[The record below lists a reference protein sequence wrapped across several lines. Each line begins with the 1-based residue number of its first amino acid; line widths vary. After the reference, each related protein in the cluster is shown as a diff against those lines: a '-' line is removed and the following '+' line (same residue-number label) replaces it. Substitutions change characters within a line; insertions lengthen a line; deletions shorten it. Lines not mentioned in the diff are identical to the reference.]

1 MSKEI
6 EYDELTLKM
15 PKPVKDFL
23 EAAHRF
29 SKVKF
34 NFEEWC
40 YKRLIFGI
48 KDALECGDID
58 AMFPTMTDAKHLI
71 EAYGLEKVFNFKK
84 EEK

>member
-1 MSKEI
+1 MGKEI

-29 SKVKF
+29 SKVPF

-40 YKRLIFGI
+40 YNHLMFGMR
-48 KDALECGDID
+48 DSLEGDSID
-58 AMFPTMTDAKHLI
+58 SLFPDLQSNLLA
-71 EAYGLEKVFNFKK
+71 EAYGLDKVFNLKK